1 MKQICHVG
9 KRALAVVLAFYMML
23 GPVGNTVSATELPSG
38 GEGGGSLCACPAEE
52 GGQPVHQPGC
62 PLYKEPEEPA
72 EPQEEPEAPACTCG
86 AQPDENGVTS
96 HAPDCP
102 LCEEPEESEEPP
114 RDWLEEMT
122 LPLSLSGSDSGSPP
136 QAVMLRVRATVRARQ
151 RKVRREE
158 GFFMEGSPRK
168 IFVWDNG

>member
-9 KRALAVVLAFYMML
+9 KRALAVVLALYMML

-62 PLYKEPEEPA
+62 PLYEEPEEPA

-86 AQPDENGVTS
+86 AQPDENGVTA
-96 HAPDCP
+96 HASDCP
-102 LCEEPEESEEPP
+102 LYEEPEESEESEGP
-114 RDWLEEMT
+114 EE
-122 LPLSLSGSDSGSPP
+122 
-136 QAVMLRVRATVRARQ
+136 
-151 RKVRREE
+151 
-158 GFFMEGSPRK
+158 
-168 IFVWDNG
+168 